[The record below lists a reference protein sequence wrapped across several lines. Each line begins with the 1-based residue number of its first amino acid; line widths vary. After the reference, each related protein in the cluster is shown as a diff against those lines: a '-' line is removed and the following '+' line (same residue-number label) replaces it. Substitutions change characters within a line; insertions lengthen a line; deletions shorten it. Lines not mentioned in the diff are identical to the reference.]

1 MIRPLTG
8 TKRFETTPPA
18 LSSGMASVS
27 VLVCVVGGPG
37 RPVGIVTGTG
47 CVPPSVL
54 VTFRM
59 PVAST
64 PQECAVVRL
73 PSKPVEFCC
82 SVSAVMSG

>member
-1 MIRPLTG
+1 MRPLTG
-8 TKRFETTPPA
+8 TNRFEATPPA
-18 LSSGMASVS
+18 LSSGIGSVS
-27 VLVCVVGGPG
+27 VFVWVVGGPG

-54 VTFRM
+54 VTSSM

-64 PQECAVVRL
+64 PQVALVESM
-73 PSKPVEFCC
+73 PSKSVVFCC